1 MAKSGDTRHGRQH
14 AGAGNGDATRR
25 RANTSNNLAKLPLEF
40 SSTIE
45 RERLKV
51 SYGEGFG
58 GAPLRLFPATHG
70 VTTGAGERRDEQ
82 AKEQGGKIF
91 GGDDHV

>member
-1 MAKSGDTRHGRQH
+1 LRTREILFASHYTYHDLCHQSVS
-14 AGAGNGDATRR
+14 
-25 RANTSNNLAKLPLEF
+25 NTSNNLAKLPLEF